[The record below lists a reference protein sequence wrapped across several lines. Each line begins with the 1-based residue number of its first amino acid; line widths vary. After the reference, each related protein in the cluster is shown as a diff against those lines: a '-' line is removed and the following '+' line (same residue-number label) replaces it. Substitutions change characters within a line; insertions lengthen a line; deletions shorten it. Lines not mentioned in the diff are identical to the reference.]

1 MRTLTNRGTKYCGNK
16 KTHKYKLYP
25 AIENIAH
32 SKIKAKSPQTN
43 GNCERSNRT
52 VRNEFYVIAFRKK
65 IYTSI
70 EQL

>member
-1 MRTLTNRGTKYCGNK
+1 MRTLTNRGTKYCGNRE
-16 KTHKYKLYP
+16 THKYKLYP
-25 AIENIAH
+25 AIEDRYCH

-43 GNCERSNRT
+43 GSCERSNRT
-52 VRNEFYVIAFRKK
+52 VQFYVIAFRKK